1 MALIPWR
8 NQAKRRLNFIKSESE
23 PILHAEQQFETSVMI
38 AVVVL
43 TALLALISGRRT
55 EFARTWITGEELRR
69 RSDDLCERGC
79 RRAHYGPLNVVVA
92 DRPADE
98 AQLVGAT
105 EVRERIADMPAV

>member
-43 TALLALISGRRT
+43 TALLALISARRT
-55 EFARTWITGEELRR
+55 DSRGRGSPVKSCAAAQTISANAAAVELTTSAEYRR
-69 RSDDLCERGC
+69 R
-79 RRAHYGPLNVVVA
+79 
-92 DRPADE
+92 
-98 AQLVGAT
+98 
-105 EVRERIADMPAV
+105 